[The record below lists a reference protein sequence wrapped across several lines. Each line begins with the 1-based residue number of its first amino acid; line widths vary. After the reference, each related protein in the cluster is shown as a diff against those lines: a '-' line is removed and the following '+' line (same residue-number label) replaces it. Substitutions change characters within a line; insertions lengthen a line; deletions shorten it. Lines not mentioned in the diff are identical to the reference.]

1 MDLTKFNVDVSD
13 DNKSVVEPGRHI
25 LNYAGEESN
34 PITSER
40 NAEWRGKRM
49 YFEIDGTGI
58 RISHTFTIGSND
70 PKYVDW
76 GIKSLLLMAQAM
88 GFTSP
93 PTDTETQMIGKS
105 VSAELVRGNTGY
117 LEINEQFGKTWQPAQ
132 TSAKPTPQN
141 DNIQTGPS
149 QADLDS
155 VRSTDA
161 SDDDVPF

>member
-25 LNYAGEESN
+25 LNYAGEDEKPVEGKSN
-34 PITSER
+34 
-40 NAEWRGKRM
+40 WRGKKM

-58 RISHTFTIGSND
+58 TINHTFTIGHDD
-70 PKYVDW
+70 PRYVDW
-76 GIKSLLLMAQAM
+76 GIKSLLLMAKAM
-88 GFTSP
+88 GFASP
-93 PTDTETQMIGKS
+93 PTETETQMIGKS
-105 VSAELVRGNTGY
+105 VSAELVRGNNGY

-132 TSAKPTPQN
+132 TSAKLTPQN

-155 VRSTDA
+155 VGSTDA